1 MNMIE
6 CGVVQLDEKAVND
19 FLSLRI
25 QLFEEL
31 DELHEDNNIF
41 I

>member
-19 FLSLRI
+19 FNQDWYSMYG
-25 QLFEEL
+25 
-31 DELHEDNNIF
+31 DNIG
-41 I
+41 ICDLKD

>member
-25 QLFEEL
+25 QLL
-31 DELHEDNNIF
+31 KN
-41 I
+41 